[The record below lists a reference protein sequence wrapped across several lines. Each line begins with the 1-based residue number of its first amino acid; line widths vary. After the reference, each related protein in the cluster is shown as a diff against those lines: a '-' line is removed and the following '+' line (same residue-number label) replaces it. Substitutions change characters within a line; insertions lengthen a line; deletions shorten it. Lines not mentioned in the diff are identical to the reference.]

1 MFIVKNIN
9 KKPEI
14 LCCFHIMLRMPSGS
28 RGKIFPVLRDTDGPC
43 LLLTGVAD
51 TDMTFICLELPAC
64 PTTKSQK
71 THEDH
76 CLGGFALGCLAYG
89 KHPDNVRE

>member
-1 MFIVKNIN
+1 
-9 KKPEI
+9 
-14 LCCFHIMLRMPSGS
+14 MLRMPSGS
-28 RGKIFPVLRDTDGPC
+28 CGKIFLVLRDTGGPC

-51 TDMTFICLELPAC
+51 TDMRFICLELTAC

-89 KHPDNVRE
+89 KHPDKVHE